1 MDHGSRSPNGHLP
14 ATPSFPSE
22 SIPMLTARHNRTG
35 IQVRAA
41 TNERWRDFDFMLF
54 ATMLVLMIFG
64 TITVWSAVGLPS
76 LTTMNLGTQ
85 QFAFGVVGV
94 GLMYIVASIDYRYFE
109 SGAWFLYV
117 LGILALLSV
126 MSPLGVAIE
135 GTGARN
141 WIDLGFTTIQPSEFT
156 KVTTIIALCAFIAS
170 RGEAMKEFGNFVIA
184 GMIVAF
190 PTLLVLMGPDL
201 GQAMVYVALWGA
213 SLLVARTRTRYLVA
227 TVALLPVAIWFAW
240 EFVLRDY
247 QKERLICSFSP
258 EEYAL
263 TCGYQPIQGRIS
275 IGAGGLLGAGLEGGT
290 QSQMNLLNVR
300 ESDFIFAH
308 ASGMFG
314 FLGMIALFLA
324 LMIFLWRGL
333 LVAEISRDH
342 FGQCLAVCIVGTFF
356 FQAFLNIGMN
366 LGVMPVAGINLP
378 FVSAGISSLW
388 SSLIMVGILQSIRL
402 HHRRLT
408 FHRR

>member
-1 MDHGSRSPNGHLP
+1 MLLARNHRSSYHV
-14 ATPSFPSE
+14 
-22 SIPMLTARHNRTG
+22 
-35 IQVRAA
+35 QAA
-41 TNERWRDFDFMLF
+41 TNERWRDLDFMLL
-54 ATMLVLMIFG
+54 ATMLVLMAFG
-64 TITVWSAVGLPS
+64 TVTVWSAVGLPS
-76 LTTMNLGTQ
+76 ILSDNLGSRQ
-85 QFAFGVVGV
+85 LLYGAI
-94 GLMYIVASIDYRYFE
+94 GLLVMFIVASIDYRYFE
-109 SGAWFLYV
+109 SAAWVLYS
-117 LGILALLSV
+117 LGILGLLAV
-126 MSPLGVAIE
+126 LSPLGVAIE

-141 WIDLGFTTIQPSEFT
+141 WINLGFTTLQPSEFT
-156 KVTTIIALCAFIAS
+156 KVTTIIALCAFISS
-170 RGEAMKEFGNFVIA
+170 RGDAMKEFGNFIIA

-190 PTLLVLMGPDL
+190 PTFIVLLGPDL
-201 GQAMVYVALWGA
+201 GQAMVYVAFWGA
-213 SLLVARTRTRYLVA
+213 SLLVARTRPLYLV
-227 TVALLPVAIWFAW
+227 TTILMLPIAIWFAW
-240 EFVLRDY
+240 QFVLVGY
-247 QKERLICSFSP
+247 QKERLICSFRP

-275 IGAGGLLGAGLEGGT
+275 IGAGGMFGAGLQGGT

-402 HHRRLT
+402 HHRRLA

>member
-1 MDHGSRSPNGHLP
+1 MLLARNHRS
-14 ATPSFPSE
+14 SF
-22 SIPMLTARHNRTG
+22 
-35 IQVRAA
+35 QVQAA
-41 TNERWRDFDFMLF
+41 TNERWRDFDIMLLV
-54 ATMLVLMIFG
+54 TMLVLMAFG
-64 TITVWSAVGLPS
+64 TVTVWSAVGLPGI
-76 LTTMNLGTQ
+76 LTDNLGTRQ
-85 QFAFGVVGV
+85 LAYGAIGLVV
-94 GLMYIVASIDYRYFE
+94 MFIVASIDYHYFE
-109 SGAWFLYV
+109 SAAWVLYT
-117 LGILALLSV
+117 LGIFGLFAVL
-126 MSPLGVAIE
+126 SPLGVAIE

-156 KVTTIIALCAFIAS
+156 KVTTIIALCAFISS
-170 RGEAMKEFGNFVIA
+170 RGEAMKEFGNFIIA

-190 PTLLVLMGPDL
+190 PTFIVLLGPDL
-201 GQAMVYVALWGA
+201 GQAMVYVAFWGA
-213 SLLVARTRTRYLVA
+213 SLLVARTRILYLVTTILA
-227 TVALLPVAIWFAW
+227 LPIVAWFAW
-240 EFVLRDY
+240 QFVLVGY
-247 QKERLICSFSP
+247 QKERLICSFRA

-275 IGAGGLLGAGLEGGT
+275 IGAGGMFGAGLQGGT

-378 FVSAGISSLW
+378 FISAGISSLW

-402 HHRRLT
+402 HHRRLA

>member
-1 MDHGSRSPNGHLP
+1 MIS
-14 ATPSFPSE
+14 T
-22 SIPMLTARHNRTG
+22 RHNRSSF
-35 IQVRAA
+35 QVQAA
-41 TNERWRDFDFMLF
+41 TNERWRDFDVMLF
-54 ATMLVLMIFG
+54 LTMLVLMVFG
-64 TITVWSAVGLPS
+64 AVAIWSAVGRPDPA
-76 LTTMNLGTQ
+76 TFNIGTQ
-85 QFAFGVVGV
+85 QFIFGLIGIA
-94 GLMYIVASIDYRYFE
+94 MMFIVASIDYRYFE
-109 SGAWFLYV
+109 SLAWVIYA
-117 LGILALLSV
+117 LGILGLLSV
-126 MSPLGVAIE
+126 LSPLGVALE

-156 KVTTIIALCAFIAS
+156 KVTTIIALCAFVSS

-184 GMIVAF
+184 GMIVAI
-190 PTLLVLMGPDL
+190 PTVIVLLGPDL
-201 GQAMVYVALWGA
+201 GQAMVYIAFWGA
-213 SLLVARTRTRYLVA
+213 SLLVARTSKRYLWMV
-227 TVALLPVAIWFAW
+227 VLLVPVAIAFAW
-240 EFVLRDY
+240 RFVLTGY

-275 IGAGGLLGAGLEGGT
+275 IGAGGMFGAGLEGGT

-314 FLGMIALFLA
+314 FLGMIALFSA
-324 LMIFLWRGL
+324 LVMLLWRGL
-333 LVAEISRDH
+333 IVAEVSRDH

-366 LGVMPVAGINLP
+366 LGVMPVAGITLP

-388 SSLIMVGILQSIRL
+388 SSLIMVGILQSIRM
-402 HHRRLT
+402 HHRRLA